1 MCALCWLSV
10 FFCEPFVGHESLWI
24 IFILATSSPSVPF
37 HVIKLLFYLLIR
49 RSPLTNFFLLVS
61 LFFHHFLLIYVG
73 FSFVCLKKQLNEVQQ
88 EHCLLVTLT
97 NLSFQQDLTRHGR
110 LLLLPSLGKQNVD
123 WVPSPVHLPS
133 RHLLRH

>member
-1 MCALCWLSV
+1 MR
-10 FFCEPFVGHESLWI
+10 FVGFQFCFVNPLWAMNLCGSSLFW
-24 IFILATSSPSVPF
+24 LHPQPSVPF

-123 WVPSPVHLPS
+123 WVPSPVHLPT